1 MNGVESANPMKRIF
15 GILILLFCQFYLTAQ
30 TTPPPATSNPASWSW
45 FGEAG
50 ASTGNNLLGGL
61 GIAMDAAAGQQ
72 IFGEIALETG
82 SGVAQSSQLLIGVK
96 SNYPSITK
104 KGRMFTPFSIVA
116 YGASIQGIAKAK
128 LIPPASIGLNAT
140 TVTSI
145 GTGAEFAQQY
155 AAGVQTQIGSWNV
168 GVGFSGD
175 KTSGW
180 KGYPFAF
187 VSREFGSSVPKKP

>member
-1 MNGVESANPMKRIF
+1 MKRIVE
-15 GILILLFCQFYLTAQ
+15 LSILLACQFYLTAQ
-30 TTPPPATSNPASWSW
+30 TTTPADPAAASNPASWSW

-50 ASTGNNLLGGL
+50 ASTGNSLLGGL

-82 SGVAQSSQLLIGVK
+82 SDVAQSSQLLIGVK
-96 SNYPSITK
+96 SNYPTITE
-104 KGRMFTPFSIVA
+104 KGRKFTPFSIVA
-116 YGASIQGIAKAK
+116 YGASIQSIAKSK
-128 LIPPASIGLNAT
+128 IVPPASLGLNAT
-140 TVTSI
+140 TVSSI

-155 AAGVQTQIGSWNV
+155 AAGVQTPIGSWNV

-175 KTSGW
+175 KTNGW

-187 VSREFGSSVPKKP
+187 VSREFGAK